1 MTQRAW
7 RPQMTDSERKRG
19 WVFFALYLL
28 VFPYLNAWAQRV
40 LLGDAEAPAAE
51 ANVVYYALLFALALL
66 VFWSFLRHGFSLLV
80 DWLPENC
87 FAFVTGL
94 AGALALGFLAG
105 LLPMPVENPIPM
117 QYLQEY
123 QLSPAATTVL
133 LVVLMPL
140 IEETLFRGLLF
151 GTLRRESRALA
162 YVVTVLV
169 YALSCVWRYM
179 FQPAGVDLR
188 YLLLAAEYLPMS
200 LALCWCYD
208 NGGSIWSAV
217 GLHMVLNAAQLIT
230 IVRGVPL

>member
-28 VFPYLNAWAQRV
+28 VFPYLNAWAQQV

-51 ANVVYYALLFALALL
+51 TNVVYYALLFALALL

-94 AGALALGFLAG
+94 VGALVLSFLAG
-105 LLPMPVENPIPM
+105 LLPLPVENPVPM

-123 QLSPAATTVL
+123 LLSPAATTVL

-162 YVVTVLV
+162 YVATVLV
-169 YALSCVWRYM
+169 YALSCVWRYV
-179 FQPAGVDLR
+179 FQPTGVDLR
-188 YLLLAAEYLPMS
+188 YLLLAVEYLPMS

-208 NGGSIWSAV
+208 NGGSIWSPIALHAV
-217 GLHMVLNAAQLIT
+217 INAFTLFFAVT
-230 IVRGVPL
+230 

>member
-7 RPQMTDSERKRG
+7 RPQMTASERKRG

-28 VFPYLNAWAQRV
+28 VFPYLNAWAQRA
-40 LLGDAEAPAAE
+40 LLGDAEIPAAE
-51 ANVVYYALLFALALL
+51 ANVAYYALLFALALL
-66 VFWSFLRHGFSLLV
+66 VFWSFLRHGFSLLA

-94 AGALALGFLAG
+94 AGAGVLH
-105 LLPMPVENPIPM
+105 LLVSRLPCPVENPIPM

-162 YVVTVLV
+162 YAVTVLV

-230 IVRGVPL
+230 IVRGVSS

>member
-1 MTQRAW
+1 M
-7 RPQMTDSERKRG
+7 
-19 WVFFALYLL
+19 FFALYLL
-28 VFPYLNAWAQRV
+28 GFPYLNAWAQQV

-87 FAFVTGL
+87 CACGPGL
-94 AGALALGFLAG
+94 GGALGGNILAG
-105 LLPMPVENPIPM
+105 LLPLPVENPVPM
-117 QYLQEY
+117 QYLQEHL
-123 QLSPAATTVL
+123 LSPAATTVL

-162 YVVTVLV
+162 YVATVLV
-169 YALSCVWRYM
+169 YALSCVWRYV
-179 FQPAGVDLR
+179 FQPTGVDLR
-188 YLLLAAEYLPMS
+188 YLLLAVEYLPMS

-230 IVRGVPL
+230 IVRGVSS

>member
-28 VFPYLNAWAQRV
+28 VFPYLNAWAQQV

-94 AGALALGFLAG
+94 VGAPL
-105 LLPMPVENPIPM
+105 PVENPVPM

-123 QLSPAATTVL
+123 LLSPAATTVL

-169 YALSCVWRYM
+169 YALSCVWRYV
-179 FQPAGVDLR
+179 FQPTGVDLR
-188 YLLLAAEYLPMS
+188 YLLLAVEYLPMS

-230 IVRGVPL
+230 IVRGVSS

>member
-7 RPQMTDSERKRG
+7 RPQMTASERKRG

-28 VFPYLNAWAQRV
+28 VFPYLNAWAQRA
-40 LLGDAEAPAAE
+40 LLGDAEIPAAE
-51 ANVVYYALLFALALL
+51 ASVAYYALLFALALL
-66 VFWSFLRHGFSLLV
+66 VFWSFLRHGFSLLA

-94 AGALALGFLAG
+94 VGALALSFLAG
-105 LLPMPVENPIPM
+105 LLPLPVENPVPM

-123 QLSPAATTVL
+123 LLSSTATTVL
-133 LVVLMPL
+133 LVVPMPL

-162 YVVTVLV
+162 YAVTVLV

-188 YLLLAAEYLPMS
+188 YLLLAVEYLPMS

-217 GLHMVLNAAQLIT
+217 GLHMVLNAVQLIAV
-230 IVRGVPL
+230 VRGISL

>member
-1 MTQRAW
+1 MTQRSW
-7 RPQMTDSERKRG
+7 RPQMTASERRRG
-19 WVFFALYLL
+19 WVFFALYLF
-28 VFPYLNAWAQRV
+28 VFPYLNAWAQRA

-66 VFWSFLRHGFSLLV
+66 V

-94 AGALALGFLAG
+94 AGALALGLLAG

-230 IVRGVPL
+230 IVRGVSL

>member
-1 MTQRAW
+1 VTKRAW
-7 RPQMTDSERKRG
+7 RPQMTGSERKRG

-51 ANVVYYALLFALALL
+51 SNVVYYALLFALALL
-66 VFWSFLRHGFSLLV
+66 VFWSFLRHGLSLLV

-94 AGALALGFLAG
+94 VGALVLGFLAG
-105 LLPMPVENPIPM
+105 LLPMPVENPIPI

-123 QLSPAATTVL
+123 LLSPTATTVL

-169 YALSCVWRYM
+169 YALACVWRYV
-179 FQPAGVDLR
+179 FQPTGVDLR
-188 YLLLAAEYLPMS
+188 YLLLAVEYLPMS

-230 IVRGVPL
+230 IVRGVSS